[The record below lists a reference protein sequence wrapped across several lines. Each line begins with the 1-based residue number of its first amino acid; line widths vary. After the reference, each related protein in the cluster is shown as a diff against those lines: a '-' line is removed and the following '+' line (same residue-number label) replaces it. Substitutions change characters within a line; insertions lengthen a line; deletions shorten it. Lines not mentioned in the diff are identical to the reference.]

1 MSIKFCK
8 NALPIDENIVI
19 VPYGTTASQQE
30 IEIFEK
36 TFFEEGLWDWSLFL
50 SQEDIQTLIAFVSN
64 FVFFNDS
71 TPLVIVGELAFQQL
85 YLEHVGAFPDNLFIT
100 LKNLYPLLPLMRS
113 EEHAVDGFNCINF
126 VVPIIDSNVFDIFNE
141 VVEEEEAEMYF

>member
-1 MSIKFCK
+1 MNIKFCK
-8 NALPIDENIVI
+8 NALPIDEDVVI
-19 VPYGTTASQQE
+19 VPYGTTASQNE
-30 IEIFEK
+30 IENFEK

-85 YLEHVGAFPDNLFIT
+85 YLEHVGAFPDNLFLT
-100 LKNLYPLLPLMRS
+100 LKNLYPLLPLITS
-113 EEHAVDGFNCINF
+113 EDPVGGFNCINF
-126 VVPIIDSNVFDIFNE
+126 VVPIIDSTVFDIVNE
-141 VVEEEEAEMYF
+141 VEEVEEAEMYF